1 MNDFLLADAS
11 LSLHHLTVLDA
22 TPLEL
27 IEIAG
32 TLRCDHV
39 CLFTHVPE
47 EGRQMF
53 PSVGRADIPVVR
65 EALDRAG
72 VSLCNIE
79 FFPIDGKPDYSA
91 FEEALAVGQALGATK
106 ATVHVHGLDDDEAV
120 RWLRDFCDRAA
131 PFGIVPGLEPNAFS
145 AVRSVAHATA
155 LIRRVERD
163 NLAMVCDALHLVRS
177 DGSVADVA
185 DASTLIGYF
194 QICDGPLEIADGD
207 RWHEAIFER
216 GIPGTGAFPL
226 REALPLLQPGTVID
240 VEVPQKAARKAGV
253 TGLERA
259 RRAVD
264 ATRSILASLDQK
276 DASL

>member
-1 MNDFLLADAS
+1 MNDFLLADAP

-32 TLRCDHV
+32 TLGCDHV

-65 EALDRAG
+65 DALASAG

-79 FFPIDGKPDYSA
+79 FFPIDGKPDYPA

-145 AVRSVAHATA
+145 AVRSVVHAA
-155 LIRRVERD
+155 DIVRRVERE

-177 DGSVADVA
+177 GGMVEDVA
-185 DASTLIGYF
+185 EASDLIGYF
-194 QICDGPLEIADGD
+194 QICDGPLQIAEDD

-216 GIPGTGAFPL
+216 GIPGSGAFPL
-226 REALPLLQPGTVID
+226 REVLPLLRPGTVID
-240 VEVPQKAARKAGV
+240 VEVPQKVARKAGV
-253 TGLERA
+253 DGLGRA
-259 RRAVD
+259 RQAVD
-264 ATRSILASLDQK
+264 AARSILTSLDSK
-276 DASL
+276 DAGR